1 MLPINKGFNQE
12 IPRSMANSGQDLDEG
27 FGDIST
33 AEDFSSTAGGSLPQ
47 SEAGQGLDKAIRSI
61 DRK

>member
-1 MLPINKGFNQE
+1 MFPEKPYNMPM
-12 IPRSMANSGQDLDEG
+12 PRSQTSSGSELDECCG
-27 FGDIST
+27 ELTQSADL
-33 AEDFSSTAGGSLPQ
+33 SSMSGGSMEQ

>member
-1 MLPINKGFNQE
+1 MFPDKGFNMPMPKSQV
-12 IPRSMANSGQDLDEG
+12 NSGTELDEG

-47 SEAGQGLDKAIRSI
+47 SEAGQGLDKALRSI